1 MTHTNKHIALANKL
15 IATALML
22 AATMLAACHSDDDGN
37 DGDGQ
42 PTASRTLLMY
52 MPWSGDDNALTSYF
66 WQNISD
72 MKTAYDKSGAA
83 DERIVVF
90 ICATATDGYMFD
102 IDDYRGNSSS
112 ALAQY
117 RHISSPSITTAE
129 GIASLIGYMKAL
141 APASSY
147 SMTIGCHGMGWL
159 PVDGKTKGVGAAAA
173 TNFIP
178 YWQNA
183 TLGAT
188 MTRFFGG
195 TSTKYQVETTTLAE
209 AIALTGTK
217 MGFILFDDC
226 YMSSI
231 EAAYDLRHAADY
243 IIACPTEVMA
253 DGMPYATI
261 GTHLLGTPDYD
272 AVCQGFV
279 SHYSSSGS
287 PYGTIGVTA
296 CAELDSLASI
306 MRRINTAYQFDAAL
320 IDSLQRMDGYTPAIF
335 HDYGDYVAHLCADS
349 AMLAQF
355 NEQLARAVPY
365 KGHTAEFPSMSR
377 ANGAPYH
384 NGVYTYPIRAY
395 SGTTTSDASTNPKVT
410 VTRESTAW
418 YKATH

>member
-1 MTHTNKHIALANKL
+1 MTHTNKHTTIANKL
-15 IATALML
+15 MATTLML
-22 AATMLAACHSDDDGN
+22 AATMMTACHSDND

-52 MPWSGDDNALTSYF
+52 MPWSGDDSALTSYF

-72 MKTAYDKSGAA
+72 MKTAYGKSGAA

-90 ICATATDGYMFD
+90 ISATATDGYMFD
-102 IDDYRGNSSS
+102 IDDYRGCSSS

-129 GIASLIGYMKAL
+129 GIASLIGDMKAM
-141 APASSY
+141 APARTY

-159 PVDGKTKGVGAAAA
+159 PVDGKTKGFGAAAA
-173 TNFIP
+173 THFIP

-183 TLGAT
+183 TPGGA

-195 TSTKYQVETTTLAE
+195 TSTQYQVETATLAE

-261 GTHLLGTPDYD
+261 GAHLLGTPDYG
-272 AVCQGFV
+272 AVCQGFI
-279 SHYSSSGS
+279 SHYSSSGY

-306 MRRINTAYQFDAAL
+306 MRRINSAYKFDASL
-320 IDSLQRMDGYTPAIF
+320 TDSLQRMDGYTPAIF

-349 AMLAQF
+349 ALLAQF

-377 ANGAPYH
+377 ADGAPYH
-384 NGVYTYPIRAY
+384 GGVYTYTIRAY
-395 SGTTTSDASTNPKVT
+395 SGTTTSDASTNQKAT
-410 VTRESTAW
+410 GSRESTAW